1 MYVYPYGMFDNL
13 FSFLYR
19 EFPYLSL
26 CLSIQ
31 SPPSSESHYRQS
43 NKFSA
48 DIFQL
53 NIRSLVSNLA
63 ASFKMWTSG
72 TSRFKEWIT
81 VNDLITPG
89 AFI

>member
-1 MYVYPYGMFDNL
+1 MACLTTYFLSSTENFHICHSVYPFNL
-13 FSFLYR
+13 PR
-19 EFPYLSL
+19 H
-26 CLSIQ
+26 Q
-31 SPPSSESHYRQS
+31 SHYRQS

-63 ASFKMWTSG
+63 ASFKMWTSS